1 MIISAVI
8 CGRNDNYGGHL
19 NERATYSINSMLET
33 FDEVVYVDWN
43 TEDGKNILTH
53 IVYNNDRWPL
63 ELTSGMEKFIASLA
77 IRVALINI
85 SNLPRPNFMCIDEG
99 MGNLDSTNLMNI
111 SSFFDYLK
119 SEFEFILIISHLDMI
134 KDTVDNLID
143 INKSNG
149 FSKVCI

>member
-1 MIISAVI
+1 
-8 CGRNDNYGGHL
+8 
-19 NERATYSINSMLET
+19 
-33 FDEVVYVDWN
+33 
-43 TEDGKNILTH
+43 
-53 IVYNNDRWPL
+53 
-63 ELTSGMEKFIASLA
+63 
-77 IRVALINI
+77 
-85 SNLPRPNFMCIDEG
+85 
-99 MGNLDSTNLMNI
+99 MNI